1 VLEKMKREISL
12 NNNIIHLMGHKIN

>member
-12 NNNIIHLMGHKIN
+12 NNNIIHLMGHKIS